1 MNVHKNARLTV
12 HRRQELV
19 TRLEAGAPLKR
30 LARVFAVSPRTVRK
44 WRARYYGAGGGGLAA
59 RPRPPP
65 TPPPPAPPRPPP
77 PPEGLR
83 PPQATFRPLPAPLP
97 GGAAHP

>member
-44 WRARYYGAGGGGLAA
+44 WRGRFPDGGGGGRAG
-59 RPRPPP
+59 PPPPPP
-65 TPPPPAPPRPPP
+65 TPPPRRPPP
-77 PPEGLR
+77 PPP
-83 PPQATFRPLPAPLP
+83 PPQAAGRLP
-97 GGAAHP
+97 GARRPVAPPPAARAAP

>member
-44 WRARYYGAGGGGLAA
+44 WRGPFPDAGGGGPAP
-59 RPRPPP
+59 RPPPPP
-65 TPPPPAPPRPPP
+65 TPPPPAPPPPP
-77 PPEGLR
+77 PPPQGVGR
-83 PPQATFRPLPAPLP
+83 PQRDRAPHPPPPPAS
-97 GGAAHP
+97 A